1 MNYGFNILTAYGTNL
16 NFLLGIAII
25 PVKANGRVLH
35 SELPAITLIKKAQIS
50 VQTEPA
56 LPESTSTTI
65 KPFKRKYLLKERT
78 QTPSPGNIH
87 IHYHPTNSS
96 PNYIKPI
103 YKTKMLSR
111 KILHAWCWFIM
122 PETKHHF
129 PRCSRIC
136 VYII

>member
-103 YKTKMLSR
+103 YKVRGLFFHLCFKKFCDFTTNQKYRVNRSD
-111 KILHAWCWFIM
+111 I
-122 PETKHHF
+122 
-129 PRCSRIC
+129 
-136 VYII
+136 VIIEQ